1 VTTWPPEVGTCAM
14 ISFEVFCCQIL
25 TMVRSPVAVTR
36 PSSIAKGPT
45 AEARFPQ
52 LPLQSTVGVV
62 TATWANR

>member
-1 VTTWPPEVGTCAM
+1 M

-25 TMVRSPVAVTR
+25 TTVRSPVAVTR

-52 LPLQSTVGVV
+52 LPLQSTVGVA
-62 TATWANR
+62 TPTWANR

>member
-1 VTTWPPEVGTCAM
+1 M

-25 TMVRSPVAVTR
+25 TTVRSPVAATR

-45 AEARFPQ
+45 AEARLPQ

-62 TATWANR
+62 TPT